1 MEIKLDYIPKKL
13 YGIFQNDII
22 EYINNNPSEIKFKF
36 PMFDN
41 YKHILFD
48 NELGKN
54 DYVGVFRSKDK
65 SFTLNDGFYL
75 TKKEAYDAY
84 VKLLEQ
90 EIEDKNNQAF
100 NLQMEALDLIGD
112 LNIFMETYEKEI
124 EL

>member
-1 MEIKLDYIPKKL
+1 MQTKLDYIPKKV

-36 PMFDN
+36 PMVDN

-75 TKKEAYDAY
+75 TKKEAYDSY

-100 NLQMEALDLIGD
+100 KIQMEALDLIGD
-112 LNIFMETYEKEI
+112 LNIFMENYKEL
-124 EL
+124 ENK

>member
-1 MEIKLDYIPKKL
+1 MKNKSDYIPKKV

-22 EYINNNPSEIKFKF
+22 EYINNNPSEIKL
-36 PMFDN
+36 FDN

-54 DYVGVFRSKDK
+54 DYVGVFRSKDN

-84 VKLLEQ
+84 VELLEQ
-90 EIEDKNNQAF
+90 EIKEKNQQALQ
-100 NLQMEALDLIGD
+100 LQMEALDIIGD
-112 LNIFMETYEKEI
+112 LNIFMEKYEKEI